1 VEEQGEL
8 LMQEI
13 LQVEQV
19 LLKDHHLK
27 LELEQEV
34 LVEEEVELKYQE
46 DLQLV
51 IMVETARLYLDS
63 YK

>member
-1 VEEQGEL
+1 VEEQGQL

-34 LVEEEVELKYQE
+34 LEVVEVELKYQV
-46 DLQLV
+46 DLLLV
-51 IMVETARLYLDS
+51 IMVETVKLYLDS